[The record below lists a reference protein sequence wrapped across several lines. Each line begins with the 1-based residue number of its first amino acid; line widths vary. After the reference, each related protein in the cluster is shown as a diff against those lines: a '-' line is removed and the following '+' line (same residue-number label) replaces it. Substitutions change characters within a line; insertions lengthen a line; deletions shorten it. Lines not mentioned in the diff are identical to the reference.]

1 LFRRIAPPSLRER
14 MPNYGYH
21 LARAEGHALRRL
33 YSAAL
38 PLLVRQKIEP
48 PRELAFDVF
57 SYSSEAD
64 LPEQVAS
71 IRSFLKYAGRPR
83 SFTVMSDG
91 SHFARSTALLRSL
104 DSSVTVGFAT
114 DCATTIWPESFRAY
128 LRDHRTG
135 KQLAVIMSLP
145 ANGPV
150 FYIDSDV
157 LFFRG
162 ASALVAELSHSDAP
176 ASYLADCQHS
186 ADDRLFRSAQERG
199 QSVNTGVLFLRRKLD
214 WSIAVNRFVGLD
226 GAPNFFT
233 NQTLT
238 QLAMHAN
245 GAEPFD
251 RGKFVLQLDDQ
262 FVYRDRYA
270 APHLVL
276 RHYVQPVR
284 HKFWTAL
291 LHHG

>member
-1 LFRRIAPPSLRER
+1 
-14 MPNYGYH
+14 M
-21 LARAEGHALRRL
+21 RRL

-38 PLLVRQKIEP
+38 PLLVRRKIKA
-48 PRELAFDVF
+48 PRELGFDVV
-57 SYSSEAD
+57 SYSSQHD
-64 LPEQVAS
+64 LSEQVAS

-91 SHFARSTALLRSL
+91 SHSAPSVALLRSL
-104 DSSVTVGFAT
+104 DSSVAVRAAT
-114 DCATTIWPESFRAY
+114 DCPTVDLPEKFPAY
-128 LRDHRTG
+128 LRDHPTG

-162 ASALVAELSHSDAP
+162 AAALVAEVARSNAP

-186 ADDRLFRSAQERG
+186 ADDRLFRSEQERAER
-199 QSVNTGVLFLRRKLD
+199 VNTGVLFLRRKLD
-214 WSIAVNRFVGLD
+214 WSIAVDRFLELE
-226 GAPNFFT
+226 GAPTFFT

-238 QLAMHAN
+238 QLAMQAN
-245 GAEPFD
+245 RAEPFD
-251 RGKFVLQLDDQ
+251 PRKFVLQLDDQ
-262 FVYRDRYA
+262 FTHADRYA
-270 APHLVL
+270 GRDAVL

-291 LHHG
+291 LRHG